1 MKKHLNY
8 EDRLDIQAGL
18 NQGKSLTA
26 IGKEIRKDRTTIG
39 REIKARAIPSKDAL
53 GNDCIYRYDC
63 DVIKKCSYKE
73 TCFRKGK
80 RCKSLCW
87 LCKEGCLDYEKEVC
101 ERLNVAPYVC
111 NGCKNR
117 KACHLSRVIYD
128 AKSAQQNY
136 EMLMSESRKGIGVDE
151 DELFVIN
158 NVLSPELKR
167 GISVAVACH
176 MHKDEIPV
184 CMKTVYSYIQAGLL
198 DADNFDLRRKIGMK
212 KRKKSGPN
220 LRVDKSCHIGRCYED
235 YLEYVANNPERTVA
249 QMDTVEGSRGS
260 IQVILTIK
268 LLNCGVQLMYL
279 LPRKT
284 SKEVTE
290 QFDKLRETLGI
301 ERFRQLF
308 QVILMDRGSEFT
320 DPKKIEMDVL
330 TGEKIVETFYCD
342 PMRSNQ
348 KSQCERNHEF
358 IRYVLPKG
366 TSFKNLTDKDV
377 RIVMNHVN
385 SYPREKWNWQAPID
399 VFHAIYGVALAKKL
413 GLKKVPFGSINLT
426 PDLLK

>member
-1 MKKHLNY
+1 MGRHLTY

-26 IGKEIRKDRTTIG
+26 IGKEIGKDRTTIG
-39 REIKARAIPSKDAL
+39 REIKSRSTQSEDAL
-53 GNDCIYRYDC
+53 GNDCTHRHSC
-63 DVIKKCSYKE
+63 DVAKKCANKE
-73 TCFRKGK
+73 GCFRKGK

-87 LCKEGCLDYEKEVC
+87 MCRKECPDYQKENC
-101 ERLNVAPYVC
+101 ERLSVPPYVC

-117 KACHLSRVIYD
+117 KTCHLGRVIYD
-128 AKSAQQNY
+128 AKSAQQDY
-136 EMLMSESRKGIGVDE
+136 EMLISESRKGIGVDE
-151 DELFVIN
+151 DELILIN
-158 NVLSPELKR
+158 EILSPELKR

-184 CMKTVYSYIQAGLL
+184 CMKTVYTYIQAGLL
-198 DADNFDLRRKIGMK
+198 DADNFDLRRKVGMK
-212 KRKKSGPN
+212 KRRKSGPG

-235 YLEYVANNPERTVA
+235 YQEYVATNPDKTVA
-249 QMDTVEGSRGS
+249 QMDTVEGAKGS
-260 IQVILTIK
+260 IKVILTIK

-279 LPRKT
+279 LNRKT
-284 SKEVTE
+284 SREVTML
-290 QFDKLRETLGI
+290 FDNLRETLGK
-301 ERFRQLF
+301 ECFGQLF

-320 DPKKIEMDVL
+320 DPQKIETDMV
-330 TGEKIVETFYCD
+330 TGEKNIKTYYCD
-342 PMRSNQ
+342 PMRSTQ

-366 TSFKNLTDKDV
+366 TSFKNLTDEDV
-377 RIVMNHVN
+377 RTVMNHVN

-399 VFHAIYGVALAKKL
+399 VFHAIYGVSLARKL
-413 GLKKVPFGSINLT
+413 GLKKVPFSSINLT